1 MAGALGKILFP
12 AGLAKI
18 NCKILM
24 GNGAF
29 TRFGQGVAKRQSA
42 ACLRGGLSKIAN
54 FMIKYCMHSDRFSF
68 MGWVVL
74 ENIEIGFVFHFLF
87 AVALKLIHNICAF
100 PGFFCIFFG

>member
-54 FMIKYCMHSDRFSF
+54 LVIKYGKRTERFSF
-68 MGWVVL
+68 AGWVVL
-74 ENIEIGFVFHFLF
+74 ENIETGFEFQFRF
-87 AVALKLIHNICAF
+87 AVALQLMQHIIPF
-100 PGFFCIFFG
+100 PGQSDLAM